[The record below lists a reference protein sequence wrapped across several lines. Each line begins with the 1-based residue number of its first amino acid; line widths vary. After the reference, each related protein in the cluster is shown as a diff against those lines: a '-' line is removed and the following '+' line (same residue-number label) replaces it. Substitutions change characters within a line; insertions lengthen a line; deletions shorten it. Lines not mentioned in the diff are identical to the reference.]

1 MAGGLDFGGEPG
13 VKVIGPLFAT
23 ALAAIVLGSMERR
36 GFLSVGILTLASI
49 LLVPLV
55 LNYTL
60 VAYADLPMSAVYV
73 SSVIY
78 LMEYIRSRDRGMLWL
93 SALLLGVTALVR
105 VEAPLLFAVNFAV
118 LLLFGQSSRTR
129 DLLLYLAVF
138 SLAWIPWQII
148 SRVALSV
155 DSGFS
160 GLILAP
166 FDDVIRGQ
174 FDWPRVG
181 AIIQYFLNMTIKWY
195 SWGLT
200 FPLTAAGLIV
210 LFLRDRRTAAV
221 LTSLL
226 AGNLLVQIVEYYSSV
241 YFDVEIFGDK
251 LSYFL
256 ESGWDRMTLHWAPL
270 GLYGAG
276 VAIIALLKRN
286 DVVTDVR
293 SVRPV

>member
-1 MAGGLDFGGEPG
+1 MLAGVVTLAALLRRGYRSRDRRVGLISGIRPIFMAAHATHGLDFGGEPG
-13 VKVIGPLFAT
+13 LQLTGPLFAT

-73 SSVIY
+73 ASAIY
-78 LMEYIRSRDRGMLWL
+78 LIEYLRGRDRGFFWL
-93 SALLLGVTALVR
+93 SGLLLGATALVR
-105 VEAPLLFAVNFAV
+105 LEAPLLFAVNFAV
-118 LLLFGQSSRTR
+118 VLLFGRSSRTR

-181 AIIQYFLNMTIKWY
+181 AIIQYFLNTSYQMV
-195 SWGLT
+195 
-200 FPLTAAGLIV
+200 AG
-210 LFLRDRRTAAV
+210 
-221 LTSLL
+221 
-226 AGNLLVQIVEYYSSV
+226 
-241 YFDVEIFGDK
+241 GD
-251 LSYFL
+251 
-256 ESGWDRMTLHWAPL
+256 
-270 GLYGAG
+270 
-276 VAIIALLKRN
+276 
-286 DVVTDVR
+286 
-293 SVRPV
+293 

>member
-13 VKVIGPLFAT
+13 LKLTGPLFAT

-36 GFLSVGILTLASI
+36 GFSLVGMLTSTAI
-49 LLVPLV
+49 FLVPFV
-55 LNYTL
+55 LSYAV

-73 SSVIY
+73 ASAIY
-78 LMEYIRSRDRGMLWL
+78 LIEYLRGRDRGFFWL
-93 SALLLGVTALVR
+93 SGLLLGATALVR
-105 VEAPLLFAVNFAV
+105 LEAPLLFAVNFAV
-118 LLLFGQSSRTR
+118 LLLFGRSSRTR

-160 GLILAP
+160 DLILAP

-200 FPLTAAGLIV
+200 FPLTAAGLIL
-210 LFLRDRRTAAV
+210 LFLRDRRAAAV

-226 AGNLLVQIVEYYSSV
+226 AGNLLVQIVECYSSV
-241 YFDVEIFGDK
+241 YLDIEIFEDK
-251 LSYFL
+251 LNYFL
-256 ESGWDRMTLHWAPL
+256 ETGWDRMTLHWAPL

>member
-1 MAGGLDFGGEPG
+1 MAGAHPHYPIGLPIFMAGGLDFGGEPG
-13 VKVIGPLFAT
+13 LKLIGPLFAT

-118 LLLFGQSSRTR
+118 LLLFGRSSRTR
-129 DLLLYLAVF
+129 DALLYLAVF
-138 SLAWIPWQII
+138 ALAWTPWQII
-148 SRVALSV
+148 SRVVLGI
-155 DSGFS
+155 DGGFS
-160 GLILAP
+160 SLILAP
-166 FDDVIRGQ
+166 VDDVIRGQ

-181 AIIQYFLNMTIKWY
+181 AIIQYFLNTTIKWY

-200 FPLTAAGLIV
+200 FPLTAAGLIL
-210 LFLRDRRTAAV
+210 LFLRDRRAAAV

-226 AGNLLVQIVEYYSSV
+226 AGNLLVQIVECYSSV
-241 YFDVEIFGDK
+241 YLDI
-251 LSYFL
+251 
-256 ESGWDRMTLHWAPL
+256 
-270 GLYGAG
+270 
-276 VAIIALLKRN
+276 
-286 DVVTDVR
+286 
-293 SVRPV
+293 